1 MDREQPHRRREISR
15 CIRRFVD
22 RRVVGTSG
30 DGANTET
37 VRAVRRDRGGR
48 VKGRHGRS
56 TMAPLS
62 APVSAPVS
70 APMSAP
76 TRGRTCERR
85 SAHNV
90 PQQKEIPV
98 VGGPLGPAERAA
110 RWAARWESA
119 RVPSEGGAT
128 PRFTVVLAPAPHGA
142 APDLRVAPPSL
153 GTTTQRRRVALGARR
168 RLAIRHPRA
177 TVRARSSLVNP
188 KGA

>member
-1 MDREQPHRRREISR
+1 MDREHPHRDREISR
-15 CIRRFVD
+15 CGRRFVD
-22 RRVVGTSG
+22 RRAVGTSG
-30 DGANTET
+30 DGTNAEA
-37 VRAVRRDRGGR
+37 VRAVRGDGGGR
-48 VKGRHGRS
+48 MKGRHGRS

-110 RWAARWESA
+110 RWAARGGTA

-128 PRFTVVLAPAPHGA
+128 PRFTVVLAPAPCGA
-142 APDLRVAPPSL
+142 VPDLRVAPPSL
-153 GTTTQRRRVALGARR
+153 GTTNRRRVVLGARR
-168 RLAIRHPRA
+168 RRMMRHDRD
-177 TVRARSSLVNP
+177 TVRARSPFVHL